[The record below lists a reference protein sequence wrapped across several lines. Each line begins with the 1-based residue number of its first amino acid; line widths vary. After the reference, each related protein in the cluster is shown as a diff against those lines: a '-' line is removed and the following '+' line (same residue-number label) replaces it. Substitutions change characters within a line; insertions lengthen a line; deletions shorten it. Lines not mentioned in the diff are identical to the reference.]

1 VIRIRGG
8 TLTLARSSFISP
20 LLCPDSGSAEIPRRN
35 WTHACKTGRSVHS
48 ICRDRLVYSFPN
60 PLLIAIPVLSHQAKA
75 LSPSEQEPGPCLGV
89 RSGFSSTSLFPC
101 AAKLS
106 DTTSMLLDWVLPSEA
121 PTPHRAIDQS
131 IRYILPSTLQ
141 RSFPWN
147 ITSQYYP
154 SFLAPHS
161 MP

>member
-20 LLCPDSGSAEIPRRN
+20 LLCPDSGSAEIPTGLMHARRDVRY
-35 WTHACKTGRSVHS
+35 TPSAATA
-48 ICRDRLVYSFPN
+48 SFILFQI

-75 LSPSEQEPGPCLGV
+75 LSPSEQEPGPCLGLGV

-121 PTPHRAIDQS
+121 PTPHRAIDRS
-131 IRYILPSTLQ
+131 IWYILPSTLQ